1 MKNSKDFFDRIAGD
15 EAFAQE
21 IGKKVKTKIDAGETD
36 YKKIWI
42 PIAEEYG
49 YEISP
54 DELDEMIEDAK
65 AELSDEELTRVAGGT
80 TPLVPSIIGTV
91 IGSIW
96 ISVEATIEYSD

>member
-1 MKNSKDFFDRIAGD
+1 MKNAKEFFDKIAND
-15 EAFAQE
+15 EAFARE
-21 IGKKVKTKIDAGETD
+21 IGQKVKTQIDAGETD

-42 PIAEEYG
+42 PIAAEYG

-65 AELSDEELTRVAGGT
+65 TELSDEELTKVAGGT
-80 TPLVPSIIGTV
+80 MPLVPSIIGTI

-96 ISVEATIEYSD
+96 ISVEASIEYS